1 MFKKR
6 IVLISVVLVLCVV
19 GQVLLRP
26 RLCRAGENTT
36 RTDKPRSEGK
46 GELSTWS
53 LDDLDFDKGP
63 NQVQGKLTRQ
73 FALAIG
79 FVVLLGG
86 CAWYVSKKF
95 GAKLGP
101 ARGKDI
107 RIIETVHLGSRKTL
121 HLLEVGGRQKLLIG
135 STNENISILA
145 DVTEAVSRP
154 LEQEV
159 M

>member
-1 MFKKR
+1 M
-6 IVLISVVLVLCVV
+6 
-19 GQVLLRP
+19 
-26 RLCRAGENTT
+26 
-36 RTDKPRSEGK
+36 
-46 GELSTWS
+46 
-53 LDDLDFDKGP
+53 DFDKGP

-79 FVVLLGG
+79 FVVLLGV
-86 CAWYVSKKF
+86 CAWYVSKKL
-95 GAKLGP
+95 GTKLGIT
-101 ARGKDI
+101 RGKDI
-107 RIIETVHLGSRKTL
+107 SIIETVHLGPRKTL

-145 DVTEAVSRP
+145 DVTEAVSSP

>member
-6 IVLISVVLVLCVV
+6 TVVISVVLVLCVV

-26 RLCRAGENTT
+26 RLCRAGEDTA
-36 RTDKPRSEGK
+36 RTDKSKSE

-53 LDDLDFDKGP
+53 LDDLDLDKGTS
-63 NQVQGKLTRQ
+63 QTQSKLMRR

-79 FVVLLGG
+79 FVVVLGG

-95 GAKLGP
+95 GPKL
-101 ARGKDI
+101 AITRGKEI
-107 RIIETVHLGSRKTL
+107 SIVETIHLGSHRTL
-121 HLLEVGGRQKLLIG
+121 HLLEVGGKQKLLIA
-135 STNENISILA
+135 STNENINILA
-145 DVTEAVSRP
+145 DVTEAVSSQLNR
-154 LEQEV
+154 EV